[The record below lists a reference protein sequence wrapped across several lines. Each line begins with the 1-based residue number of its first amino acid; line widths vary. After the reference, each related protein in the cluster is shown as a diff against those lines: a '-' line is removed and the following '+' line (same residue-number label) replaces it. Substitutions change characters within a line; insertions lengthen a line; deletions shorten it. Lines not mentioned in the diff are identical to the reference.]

1 MVEHQFSK
9 LIAPVRFRYP
19 AQNENRHGAFGAVS
33 VFCTKTGYLTA
44 SFNAFAAR
52 NFAVREAA
60 I

>member
-1 MVEHQFSK
+1 
-9 LIAPVRFRYP
+9 
-19 AQNENRHGAFGAVS
+19 VS